1 MASNSKKLAELSV
14 QGNSDTSF
22 LDLPGGTTAQRPD
35 PAGSGNLRYNTTTGL
50 TEYYNGQ
57 NNWQSIDTPPTVAS
71 IAPSGLNLTGTSQ
84 SIVITGTNFKTG
96 ATAKAVGA
104 NGSVVNATTTTIN
117 SITQIT
123 AVFNG
128 TNFTA
133 QSYDIKVVN
142 TGGLSGELANGLTAS
157 AAPTWTTSAG
167 NLATFYSDLSSSTTI
182 AAADSDGD
190 SLTYA
195 IAGGSALYGGLS
207 LNTSTG
213 AITGNPNP
221 DVTNNTTNTFDATAS
236 DGVSTISRT
245 FNIIISAALGSSTNP
260 ATSAKQLFD
269 AGYTTNGAYY
279 INNIFTGGAAENVY
293 CRFNNNFYGAG
304 TVYHVQKFVP
314 SGHNS
319 SAALSNF
326 SQYGNFTPSSAT
338 LTALTSSATSESA
351 YNYRYT
357 TNNSGSG
364 AAGVRQTGL
373 RVNQMSSSGIFIA
386 VDHKMNS
393 HGDGGNAL
401 GDGGPSFDHNTTGDV
416 NSNTG
421 SHTYSN
427 EWSTGYVVGQN
438 QANPYYVYGFLYPN
452 NWNNGSGTAQNVIW
466 KGGQGT
472 SLASAWQKLNSSSN
486 SETFTR
492 AGNGYTINTTDYLA
506 FKHQGWSDVG
516 NSAQT
521 DCSYWIAAAI

>member
-1 MASNSKKLAELSV
+1 MASNSKKLAELSI
-14 QGNSDTSF
+14 QGNTDTSF

-71 IAPSGLNLTGTSQ
+71 IAPSGVNLTDTSQ

-96 ATAKAVGA
+96 AAAKAIGS

-128 TNFTA
+128 TNFTS
-133 QSYDIKVVN
+133 QSYDLKVSN
-142 TGGLSGELANGLTAS
+142 PGGLSGELANGLTAS
-157 AAPTWTTSAG
+157 AAPTWTTGAG
-167 NLATFYSDLSSSTTI
+167 NLATFYSDLSGSTTI
-182 AAADSDGD
+182 AASDAEGD
-190 SLTYA
+190 SLTYE
-195 IAGGSALYGGLS
+195 IAGGSSLYGGLS
-207 LNTSTG
+207 LNSSTG
-213 AITGNPNP
+213 AITGNPSP
-221 DVTNNTTNTFDATAS
+221 DVSSNTTNTFNATAS
-236 DGVSTISRT
+236 DGTSTISRT
-245 FNIIISAALGSSTNP
+245 FNIIISAPLGSANNP
-260 ATSAKQLFD
+260 ATSAKQLYD
-269 AGYTTNGAYY
+269 AGYTTSGAYY
-279 INNIFTGGAAENVY
+279 INNVFTGGVAENVY
-293 CRFNNNFYGAG
+293 CRMNNNFYGAG

-319 SAALSNF
+319 SSALSNF
-326 SQYGNFTPSSAT
+326 SQFSMSNATAT
-338 LTALTSSATSESA
+338 LSTLTSSATSESA

-364 AAGVRQTGL
+364 ASGVRQTGI
-373 RVNQMSSSGIFIA
+373 RASQMPSSGIFIA

-393 HGDGGNAL
+393 HGDGGNPL
-401 GDGGPSFDHNTTGDV
+401 GDGGPVWDTNLTGDV
-416 NSNTG
+416 SSNTNTH
-421 SHTYSN
+421 SYST
-427 EWSTGYVVGQN
+427 EWQGGYVVGEN

-452 NWNNGSGTAQNVIW
+452 NWNNGSGTAENVIW
-466 KGGQGT
+466 KAGQGT
-472 SLASAWQKLNSSSN
+472 SLASAWTKINSSGSHE
-486 SETFTR
+486 SFTR
-492 AGNGYTINTTDYLA
+492 AGSSYTINTTDYFG

-521 DCSYWIAAAI
+521 DCNYWIAAAI